1 MIYFLTSCRCKAPR
15 KAPNPRSGKLHESSW
30 YARPAMELLTHFL
43 SGARKLGT
51 RWYTKWLGMAFSLGK
66 RMEKRWE
73 KDGKSVGEWQTIFF
87 AWLYEGTT
95 ERDWMTSNSR
105 TAFVLPFISRRCTLH
120 TLANFAFTPFC
131 SLLLFRSCFSRLYP
145 VFVLPT
151 VLVACSSFFS
161 SFSSFFLPLADE
173 SYGQRK
179 IGIAEARNRPRNGR
193 GILNDKY

>member
-1 MIYFLTSCRCKAPR
+1 
-15 KAPNPRSGKLHESSW
+15 
-30 YARPAMELLTHFL
+30 MELLTHFL
-43 SGARKLGT
+43 FGARKLGT
-51 RWYTKWLGMAFSLGK
+51 RWYTRWLRMALSLGR

-73 KDGKSVGEWQTIFF
+73 EDGKSVGEWQTIFF

-151 VLVACSSFFS
+151 VLVACSSFFFFFFIVLPS
-161 SFSSFFLPLADE
+161 SGRQKLRPPTRKSELRRLAIVE
-173 SYGQRK
+173 WTRNT
-179 IGIAEARNRPRNGR
+179 AR
-193 GILNDKY
+193 

>member
-1 MIYFLTSCRCKAPR
+1 
-15 KAPNPRSGKLHESSW
+15 
-30 YARPAMELLTHFL
+30 MELLTHFL
-43 SGARKLGT
+43 FGARKLGT
-51 RWYTKWLGMAFSLGK
+51 RWYTRWLRMALSLGR

-73 KDGKSVGEWQTIFF
+73 EDGKSVGEWQTIFF

-151 VLVACSSFFS
+151 VLVACSPFFFLLFHRS
-161 SFSSFFLPLADE
+161 SFLWPTKVTTANE
-173 SYGQRK
+173 K
-179 IGIAEARNRPRNGR
+179 IGIAKARNRGMDTEYRTINIKVR
-193 GILNDKY
+193 RMKIIKCTRIQRFRKLFKILLKICNP